1 MRLLGKM
8 IVSLLFLAVKG
19 DGQRYYCQNNAGAD
33 HATPSPSL
41 PTASCKEGTQR
52 AADEVS
58 GHENR
63 IYPIGGRRVDV
74 ENTGLVAELDTLHA
88 YVYKNDTGNDTCIVV
103 SAEKS
108 EPHASRIIPQPI
120 KLKLRMPTFLHIFL
134 QKMRLRLRQCRR
146 ALVCR

>member
-41 PTASCKEGTQR
+41 PTTSCKEGTQR
-52 AADEVS
+52 AADKVS

-63 IYPIGGRRVDV
+63 IYPIGGRWADV
-74 ENTGLVAELDTLHA
+74 ENTGLVAELDTLHTD
-88 YVYKNDTGNDTCIVV
+88 VDKQDSGNDTGIAV
-103 SAEKS
+103 ST
-108 EPHASRIIPQPI
+108 PI
-120 KLKLRMPTFLHIFL
+120 
-134 QKMRLRLRQCRR
+134 Q
-146 ALVCR
+146 

>member
-1 MRLLGKM
+1 MDNDIIVKITPVPTTPLHPQVCQLLPARK
-8 IVSLLFLAVKG
+8 
-19 DGQRYYCQNNAGAD
+19 
-33 HATPSPSL
+33 
-41 PTASCKEGTQR
+41 GTQR

-108 EPHASRIIPQPI
+108 EAHASRIIPQPI

>member
-1 MRLLGKM
+1 MCLLGKM

-103 SAEKS
+103 SAEK
-108 EPHASRIIPQPI
+108 ERASCKQNHSATDKVEIAYAY
-120 KLKLRMPTFLHIFL
+120 LFYIFSY
-134 QKMRLRLRQCRR
+134 KRCG
-146 ALVCR
+146 

>member
-1 MRLLGKM
+1 MDNDIIVKITPVPTTPLHPQVCQLLPARK
-8 IVSLLFLAVKG
+8 
-19 DGQRYYCQNNAGAD
+19 
-33 HATPSPSL
+33 
-41 PTASCKEGTQR
+41 GTQR

-103 SAEKS
+103 SAEK
-108 EPHASRIIPQPI
+108 ERASCKQNHSATDKVEIAYAY
-120 KLKLRMPTFLHIFL
+120 LFYIFSY
-134 QKMRLRLRQCRR
+134 KRCG
-146 ALVCR
+146 

>member
-19 DGQRYYCQNNAGAD
+19 DRQRYYCQNNAGAD

-103 SAEKS
+103 SAEK
-108 EPHASRIIPQPI
+108 ERASCKQNHSATDKVEIAYAY
-120 KLKLRMPTFLHIFL
+120 LFYIFSY
-134 QKMRLRLRQCRR
+134 KRCG
-146 ALVCR
+146 